1 MQKVKFIFLELFLL
15 KEFMNMISYS
25 ANLGH
30 NSLCNQPQKLCICLS
45 WCSSNVIKRNRIVKN
60 WTFTNFAIADLVLK
74 MFRELD

>member
-30 NSLCNQPQKLCICLS
+30 NSMVTNL
-45 WCSSNVIKRNRIVKN
+45 KN
-60 WTFTNFAIADLVLK
+60 CVSVCHDVVAMWLK
-74 MFRELD
+74 GTELLRTEPSQILQ